1 MHNVHTIP
9 ADQPFLETLIEELL
23 RWDRERL
30 ADTLLLLP
38 SRRACLAA
46 REVFLRVSGGVPLL
60 LPRLVPIGE
69 PDEPELLIDP
79 ALELTLA
86 PAISP
91 VRRQLLLT
99 RLVQAKEPGMPLEQA
114 VRLAAEL
121 ARFLDELH
129 NEEVGLAGLD
139 TLVPADLADHWQ
151 KTQVFLQL
159 LAQAWPP
166 ILAAEGCLDPSR
178 RRCLVIE
185 ALSTRWKHA
194 APSHP
199 VIAAGITGSLPTVAR
214 LLAQIARL
222 PNGTVVLPALDQ
234 AIDDA
239 GWDAVGPTHPQY
251 GLKRLLD
258 LMEVDRWAVRSWPD
272 GESKQPHPRI
282 ELWNHV
288 LRPAMTTE
296 GWRRRTPLP
305 VEATAGLEVAVAAD
319 LAGEALH
326 IALRMRHALE
336 RSGKRAVLITPSRV
350 LGRRVATEL
359 QRWGIK
365 VDDSAGVPLDQSP
378 PGTFLLLTAH
388 LVAGEAS
395 PVTLLSALKH
405 PLASGGIGQREFRR
419 FARALERGLLRGPRL
434 AGGLDGII
442 AALRAVEP
450 GDRWEAPVPALDLL
464 AWLEDLRL
472 AAEPFARL
480 LAAGPAPLPDLL
492 KAHLAFAEWLAA
504 DGEDEVDALWSMEA
518 GATAREFM
526 AELQLA
532 GDVAGPVPSSAY
544 PALLAVLMGTQAV
557 RPRQSNH
564 PRLAILGLLE
574 GRLVQAD
581 LVLIGGLNEGA
592 APPEVDSGPWLNRA
606 MRRQLGLPPVEQA
619 VGIAAHD
626 FMSAASAPEVVL
638 SRSTR
643 DENGSPTTPSRWLAR
658 LGAALT
664 ALDGGHHVAAPSYWS
679 DWAVALDAHAG
690 RPRPQPRPEPRPPVA
705 VRPRE
710 LWATE
715 IERLMR
721 DPYAVYA
728 RRILMLPPLEPI
740 DAEAGG
746 AERGQIIHAV
756 LDEFVRQWPEGLPDD
771 PLGELRTIGLRH
783 FARQEHRPQ
792 VWALW
797 WPRFERIAAWFS
809 MVEQRRRR
817 EVARIHTE
825 IRGALDLEAPG
836 GPFLIR
842 ARADRIEIGTD
853 GRASIV
859 DYKTGTLPRNSEVTQ
874 GIAPQ
879 LTIEALIA
887 EGGGFGQL
895 PAAETAALLFLQLR
909 GGDPS
914 AGDVRSPVAGDL
926 RPFLDEARAGL
937 ARLVAH
943 FDNPATAYV
952 PVPRPDIAPTYND
965 YAHLARIGEWWGT
978 ESPP

>member
-1 MHNVHTIP
+1 MHHVHTIA
-9 ADQPFLETLIEELL
+9 ADQPFLDSLIEGLL
-23 RWDRERL
+23 GWDRERL

-38 SRRACLAA
+38 SRRACLAT
-46 REVFLRVSGGVPLL
+46 RDVFLRVSGGAPLL

-69 PDEPELLIDP
+69 PDEPGLLIDP
-79 ALELTLA
+79 ALESALP
-86 PAISP
+86 PAIGP

-99 RLVQAKEPGMPLEQA
+99 RLVQAREPGMPLEQA

-129 NEEVGLAGLD
+129 NEEVDLAGLD

-151 KTQVFLQL
+151 QTRVFLQL

-166 ILAAEGCLDPSR
+166 ILAAEGCLDPAHR
-178 RRCLVIE
+178 RRLLVD
-185 ALSTRWKHA
+185 ALGAGWRRA
-194 APSHP
+194 APRHP
-199 VIAAGITGSLPTVAR
+199 VVAAGVTGSIPSVAR
-214 LLAQIARL
+214 LLARIARL
-222 PNGTVVLPALDQ
+222 PDGMVVLPALDRT
-234 AIDDA
+234 IDGA

-258 LMEVDRWAVRSWPD
+258 LMEMDRSAVRSWPD
-272 GESKQPHPRI
+272 GGPVLLHPRV

-288 LRPAMTTE
+288 LRPATTTE
-296 GWRRRTPLP
+296 DWRHQTSLP
-305 VEATAGLEVAVAAD
+305 AEATAGLEVAVAAD
-319 LAGEALH
+319 LAGEALQ
-326 IALRMRHALE
+326 IALRLRHALE
-336 RSGKRAVLITPSRV
+336 SPGKRAVLITPSRV
-350 LGRRVATEL
+350 LGRRVAAEL
-359 QRWGIK
+359 LRWGIR

-388 LVAGEAS
+388 LVAGGAS
-395 PVTLLSALKH
+395 PVTLLAALKH
-405 PLASGGIGQREFRR
+405 PLASGGIGQRDFRR

-434 AGGLDGII
+434 AGGLDGLT
-442 AALRAVEP
+442 AALRAV
-450 GDRWEAPVPALDLL
+450 GAGCWEAPVPAPDLL
-464 AWLEDLRL
+464 AWLEGLRL
-472 AAEPFARL
+472 AADPFARL

-492 KAHLAFAEWLAA
+492 EAHLAFAEWLAA
-504 DGEDEVDALWSMEA
+504 DGEVGSDALWAMEA
-518 GATAREFM
+518 GATAREFV
-526 AELQLA
+526 AELQRA

-557 RPRQSNH
+557 RPHRPNH
-564 PRLAILGLLE
+564 PRLAILGPLE

-581 LVLIGGLNEGA
+581 LVLLGGLNEGA
-592 APPEVDSGPWLNRA
+592 APAAVDSGPWLNRS

-626 FMSAASAPEVVL
+626 FMAAACAPEVVL
-638 SRSTR
+638 SRSAR
-643 DENGSPTTPSRWLAR
+643 DENGAPTTPSRWLAR

-664 ALDGGHHVAAPSYWS
+664 ALDGGHDVAEAACWAE
-679 DWAVALDAHAG
+679 WAVALDAHAG
-690 RPRPQPRPEPRPPVA
+690 RARPQPRPEPRPPIA
-705 VRPRE
+705 ARPRE

-728 RRILMLPPLEPI
+728 RRVLMLPPLEPI

-756 LDEFVRQWPEGLPDD
+756 LEEFVRRWPQELPDD
-771 PLGELRTIGLRH
+771 PLAELRTIGLRH
-783 FARQEHRPQ
+783 FLRQEHRPQ
-792 VWALW
+792 VHALW

-809 MVEQRRRR
+809 AVEQRRRH

-825 IRGALDLEAPG
+825 IRGALDLVAPG
-836 GPFLIR
+836 GPFRIR
-842 ARADRIEIGTD
+842 ARADRIEISTD

-859 DYKTGTLPRNSEVTQ
+859 DYKTGTLPGNSEVAQ

-887 EGGGFGQL
+887 EGGGFAPV
-895 PAAETAALLFLQLR
+895 PAAEAAALLFLQLR
-909 GGDPS
+909 GGDPK
-914 AGDVRSPVAGDL
+914 AGDERSPVTGDL

-943 FDNPATAYV
+943 FDDPATAYV

-978 ESPP
+978 EALP